1 MKSPLASRIH
11 LMITFVLVTCGVI
24 GGACLGLLLS
34 GRLMALV
41 FACVAGLG
49 AGIGSFSSRRQVLAL
64 FEPEREPERGP
75 GREPGRDAV
84 PADGYGEG
92 LADAALVCIATYQ
105 AAVFPLTPD
114 GVAEAEREARRTMAY
129 RISAYEGL
137 PHQVR
142 ASAAAALEAIDQGLD
157 AKRAETAMKELC
169 LTVYDNRSGR

>member
-1 MKSPLASRIH
+1 MTSQPAARIH
-11 LMITFVLVTCGVI
+11 LMITFVLVTCGAVA
-24 GGACLGLLLS
+24 GACLGLLLS

-41 FACVAGLG
+41 FAAVAGLG

-64 FEPEREPERGP
+64 FQP
-75 GREPGRDAV
+75 GRVTATADRDAV
-84 PADGYGEG
+84 PADGYAEG

-137 PHQVR
+137 PHEVR

-157 AKRAETAMKELC
+157 AKRAETAMKALC
-169 LTVYDNRSGR
+169 LTVYDNRGGR

>member
-1 MKSPLASRIH
+1 MKSPLAARIH
-11 LMITFVLVTCGVI
+11 LMITFVLVTCGVV

-41 FACVAGLG
+41 FACVGGLG

-64 FEPEREPERGP
+64 FEPEREPERG
-75 GREPGRDAV
+75 PGRDAV